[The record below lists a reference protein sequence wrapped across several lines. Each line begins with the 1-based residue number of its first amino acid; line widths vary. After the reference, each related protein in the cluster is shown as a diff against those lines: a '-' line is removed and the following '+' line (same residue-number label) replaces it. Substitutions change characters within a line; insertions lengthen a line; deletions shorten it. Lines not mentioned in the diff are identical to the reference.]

1 MQKRPV
7 IGIVGGIGSGKS
19 FVARVLGELGCHV
32 IDSDRLA
39 REAYEL
45 SYVVEQVKAKWPEAV
60 VDERVDRGVLA
71 RRVFRDGT
79 ERAQLE
85 AIVHPVIERL
95 RDDRMREAMTRF
107 ERGDLTQ
114 LRAFVWDSPLLLE
127 AGLDRDCDA
136 VIFVDTPQAKRLER
150 VRARGWDEAEL
161 FRREAA
167 QWPLDRKRSRASDVV
182 RGDSSDSDLRTRLDE
197 IVRRVSESHER

>member
-1 MQKRPV
+1 MRKRPV

-19 FVARVLGELGCHV
+19 FVARVLGELGCDV

-45 SYVVEQVKAKWPEAV
+45 PDVVRRVSECWPEAV
-60 VDERVDRGVLA
+60 VNDRVDRGVLA
-71 RRVFRDGT
+71 RRVFRDAT

-95 RDDRMREAMTRF
+95 RDERMHEAMSRF
-107 ERGDLTQ
+107 ERGDLTE

-182 RGDSSDSDLRTRLDE
+182 RGDASEADLRGRLE
-197 IVRRVSESHER
+197 QIVRRVSESHER

>member
-1 MQKRPV
+1 MRKRPV

-19 FVARVLGELGCHV
+19 FVARVLGELGCCV
-32 IDSDRLA
+32 IDSDGLA

-45 SYVVEQVKAKWPEAV
+45 EEVVRKVGERWPLAV
-60 VDERVDRGVLA
+60 VNGRVDRGFLA
-71 RRVFRDGT
+71 RRVFRDAND
-79 ERAQLE
+79 RAALE
-85 AIVHPVIERL
+85 GIVHPVIERL
-95 RDDRMREAMTRF
+95 RDERMREALRREAM
-107 ERGDLTQ
+107 GDVSE

-136 VIFVDTPQAKRLER
+136 VMFVDTPQAKRLER

-161 FRREAA
+161 FRRESA

-182 RGDSSDSDLRTRLDE
+182 RGDAGEAELRERLDE